1 MCCKMPS
8 LPPMLAR
15 EKASTQALE
24 GAAGCLSRNL
34 HAPQR
39 RMPCG
44 RFAAICGDL
53 RRFAAI
59 CVFARVCLTHKNFE
73 KL

>member
-1 MCCKMPS
+1 
-8 LPPMLAR
+8 MLAR

-24 GAAGCLSRNL
+24 GAAVISRNL
-34 HAPQR
+34 HAPHR

-53 RRFAAI
+53 CF
-59 CVFARVCLTHKNFE
+59 CSGLFDT
-73 KL
+73 